1 VSRLQAMEL
10 STASLST
17 DFEEARRVAIE
28 ATDRFHAARDD
39 DPARAS
45 LWRDVVTRT
54 EASQSLLLRWLDAAA
69 LSDDENYLAPDRL
82 AIR

>member
-1 VSRLQAMEL
+1 MQL
-10 STASLST
+10 SPASLSAE
-17 DFEEARRVAIE
+17 FEEARRVAIE

-54 EASQSLLLRWLDAAA
+54 EASQRLLLRWLDAAE
-69 LSDDENYLAPDRL
+69 LSDDEHHLAAGRL